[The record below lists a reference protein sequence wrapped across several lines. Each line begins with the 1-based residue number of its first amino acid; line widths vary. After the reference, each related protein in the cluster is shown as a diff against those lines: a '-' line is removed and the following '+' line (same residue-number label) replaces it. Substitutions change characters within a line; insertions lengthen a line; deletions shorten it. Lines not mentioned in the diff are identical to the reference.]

1 MPPETV
7 RTAHNCKEGT
17 TTKTGMKLKLN
28 SIETE
33 FTISAQW
40 QWEIDKTTTEA
51 KAKTQK
57 TATNCVKLRQIIKR
71 GFVES
76 DADNGKR
83 VVEAQRCKDVEN
95 YWGNS
100 KIFGAFF
107 SGKRLLAA
115 YNYLVFSF

>member
-57 TATNCVKLRQIIKR
+57 TATNKLHQIIKR

-83 VVEAQRCKDVEN
+83 VVKAQRCKDVEN

-100 KIFGAFF
+100 EIFGAFF
-107 SGKRLLAA
+107 SNKRLLAA